1 MTLSKGCTESAPQPQ
16 FGIELTD
23 LAKWGRGDTP
33 DSAGP
38 AMHAKCGSDVKW
50 HTYTEIIYF
59 SCPIT
64 CKS

>member
-1 MTLSKGCTESAPQPQ
+1 MGIICPTTTLWNKV
-16 FGIELTD
+16 D
-23 LAKWGRGDTP
+23 LSGKMGGRGDPP

-38 AMHAKCGSDVKW
+38 AMRAKCCSDVKW